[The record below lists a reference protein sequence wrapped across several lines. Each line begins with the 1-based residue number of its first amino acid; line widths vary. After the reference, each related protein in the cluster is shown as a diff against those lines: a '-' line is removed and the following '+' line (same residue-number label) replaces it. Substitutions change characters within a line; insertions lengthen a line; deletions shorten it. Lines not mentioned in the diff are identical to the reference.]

1 MGGNIVEK
9 KEKKQN
15 MKKRETVKKEI
26 GDSQILCMLKG
37 MIMAYAITCII
48 FITYGILLTYTDV
61 TEEKIPL
68 IALCCT
74 VISAGVAGFVW
85 ARCAKA
91 RGILWGILAGITYGI
106 ILFLLDGVAGS
117 GFGIMGSK
125 GLMLLLAAAG
135 GGVGGILGINM
146 KK

>member
-1 MGGNIVEK
+1 MEK

-15 MKKRETVKKEI
+15 IKKRENVKTKKEM
-26 GDSQILCMLKG
+26 GNSQILCMLKG
-37 MIMAYAITCII
+37 IVMAYAVTCII
-48 FITYGILLTYTDV
+48 FITYGIVLTYTDI

-74 VISAGVAGFVW
+74 VISAGIAGFDW

-91 RGILWGILAGITYGI
+91 RGILWGILAGLAYGL
-106 ILFLLDGVAGS
+106 ILFVLDGIAGS
-117 GFGIMGSK
+117 GFSVVGSK
-125 GLMLLLAAAG
+125 GLMILLAAAG

-146 KK
+146 KKG

>member
-1 MGGNIVEK
+1 MEK

-15 MKKRETVKKEI
+15 IKKRENVKTKKEM
-26 GDSQILCMLKG
+26 GNSQILCMLKG
-37 MIMAYAITCII
+37 IVMAYAVTCII

-61 TEEKIPL
+61 TEEKLPL

-74 VISAGVAGFVW
+74 VISAGIAGFDW

-91 RGILWGILAGITYGI
+91 RGILWGILAGLAYGV
-106 ILFLLDGVAGS
+106 ILFVLDGIAGS
-117 GFGIMGSK
+117 GFSVVGSK
-125 GLMLLLAAAG
+125 GLMILLAAAG

-146 KK
+146 KKG

>member
-1 MGGNIVEK
+1 MEK

-15 MKKRETVKKEI
+15 IKKRENVKTKKEM
-26 GDSQILCMLKG
+26 GNSQILCMLKG
-37 MIMAYAITCII
+37 IVMAYAVTCII
-48 FITYGILLTYTDV
+48 FITYGIVLTYTDI
-61 TEEKIPL
+61 TEEKLPL

-74 VISAGVAGFVW
+74 VISAGIAGFDW

-91 RGILWGILAGITYGI
+91 RGILWGILAGLAYGL
-106 ILFLLDGVAGS
+106 ILFVLDGIAGS
-117 GFGIMGSK
+117 GFNVVGSK
-125 GLMLLLAAAG
+125 GLMMLLAAAG